1 MCTGANANRQQA
13 FAYSQMVAGITSYT
27 ASAASLARAPVS
39 RVVQPLGPINQVVAL
54 ASKVGLVDARASVS
68 HCKVSAAQ
76 AMPAISISAVVSRC
90 LPLPSCLRATTDGGQ
105 LRRADVHQSNAA
117 TAIQL
122 PKGSS
127 ALAGLI
133 LDIVAQPSLAS
144 QGVKATATATISA
157 PYLAAQYT
165 AVEPA
170 ADNALA
176 APVPA
181 PVTNMAKSGTVL
193 LQVHGRWYNI

>member
-1 MCTGANANRQQA
+1 
-13 FAYSQMVAGITSYT
+13 
-27 ASAASLARAPVS
+27 
-39 RVVQPLGPINQVVAL
+39 
-54 ASKVGLVDARASVS
+54 
-68 HCKVSAAQ
+68 
-76 AMPAISISAVVSRC
+76 MPATICKSAVISRC
-90 LPLPSCLRATTDGGQ
+90 LPLPSCLCATSDGGQ
-105 LRRADVHQSNAA
+105 LRHADVHQSNAA
-117 TAIQL
+117 TATQL

-127 ALAGLI
+127 ALAGLV

-144 QGVKATATATISA
+144 QGVKATATATICA
-157 PYLAAQYT
+157 PWDLATRYT

-193 LQVHGRWYNI
+193 LQVHGHWYNM